1 MPHLLTHMPHF
12 LPKHTAPQVNT
23 AASAAGS
30 NQHHHWRSTV
40 AATASHIPHPH
51 VPHPHVPH
59 PHLPPPKPHPW
70 GHDATHDYFE
80 ITRMCRLMEHL

>member
-1 MPHLLTHMPHF
+1 MSHLLTHMPHF

-51 VPHPHVPH
+51 
-59 PHLPPPKPHPW
+59 LPPPKPHPW

-80 ITRMCRLMEHL
+80 ITRMSRLMEHL

>member
-12 LPKHTAPQVNT
+12 LPKHTAPEVNT

-40 AATASHIPHPH
+40 AATASHIHY
-51 VPHPHVPH
+51 
-59 PHLPPPKPHPW
+59 PHLPLQNRILGGRTPIQQE
-70 GHDATHDYFE
+70 T
-80 ITRMCRLMEHL
+80 ISR

>member
-30 NQHHHWRSTV
+30 KQHHHWRSTV
-40 AATASHIPHPH
+40 AATASHIHY
-51 VPHPHVPH
+51 

-70 GHDATHDYFE
+70 RQDAIHDYFE
-80 ITRMCRLMEHL
+80 ITRMYRAMEHL